1 MSEKMKTW
9 ERRMV
14 DAKKKHRPKL
24 KNWEKDGFCLQRLND
39 FKLLAGKGVVE
50 NVEDV
55 SRSTGSRKSKDGG
68 SGSSSS
74 SSRNHLDDN
83 HNNRISNDNLK
94 KRSNSSS
101 NDGNPENRKG
111 DHVQN
116 SIHHIDRIS
125 CTKITPSEFIESYEK
140 LYLPCIITDIPREE
154 KWPAWNRLFH
164 CCSVLLYLYF
174 YVVIFLYLCLIVVVY
189 VSHWLR
195 IDFF

>member
-24 KNWEKDGFCLQRLND
+24 RNWEKDGFCLQRLND
-39 FKLLAGKGVVE
+39 FKLLAGKGGVE

-55 SRSTGSRKSKDGG
+55 SRSTGSRKSADGD

-74 SSRNHLDDN
+74 SSRNRFDDN
-83 HNNRISNDNLK
+83 HSSRVSNDNVK
-94 KRSNSSS
+94 KRSDSSS
-101 NDGNPENRKG
+101 NDDSTENRNG
-111 DHVQN
+111 NHVEK

-140 LYLPCIITDIPREE
+140 QCLPCIITDIPR
-154 KWPAWNRLFH
+154 L
-164 CCSVLLYLYF
+164 
-174 YVVIFLYLCLIVVVY
+174 VIK
-189 VSHWLR
+189 
-195 IDFF
+195 